1 MKCAP
6 VIYELLKIV
15 LKHKVREFLHLV
27 SNKYSFLVF
36 QTYFRL
42 VKNYIRPFPLI
53 ETSSRP
59 FLLVNR
65 AIISHLSRISAT
77 YRPALRIHPTFSL
90 PRLSS
95 NHLFPLVPLME
106 ISSVAHRERELINHN
121 FSQTYACVDI
131 RSFIGVEWGMNISHG
146 RQDFAIS

>member
-1 MKCAP
+1 MKCAR

-42 VKNYIRPFPLI
+42 VKNCAHYIKPFPLI

-65 AIISHLSRISAT
+65 ASNHFPFVANIGHLSARSANT
-77 YRPALRIHPTFSL
+77 PYFFSSTTF
-90 PRLSS
+90 S
-95 NHLFPLVPLME
+95 NHLFPLFLVNGN
-106 ISSVAHRERELINHN
+106 IFRYTSRELINHN
-121 FSQTYACVDI
+121 FSQTCIDI
-131 RSFIGVEWGMNISHG
+131 RNFIGVE
-146 RQDFAIS
+146 R